1 MDKYSL
7 TKASALFKEKYIKK
21 TANLYNSKNVI
32 LMRRKIHGN
41 FTSKKGHITAT
52 LSFGGSVGSG
62 SLPYAGVA
70 KYEDATIETKKVYGR
85 AAIDRESVAAAINDS
100 GAFVRLTKEPIK
112 KTVESYLRNESR
124 ILFSDGSGKLGEDD
138 GATAITGLGTAAS
151 PFVVVMAL
159 SNWKEANWEEQDF
172 VHSGTDSGKT
182 TLLQIYEVDPD
193 TRTIKFIYTDAGT
206 SSTLAA
212 GAATGGSFYMQ
223 NSKDSDP
230 KGLYGIARLTD
241 AEYVASGTLYGITVQ
256 RRWRMHTIDAAGVAV
271 NTPIMNKMVLRIEKR
286 VGVNVDMI
294 AASYTQYEKFLNL
307 YEDFKRFTIEP
318 RYIKGKKLRI
328 KASFNAIAF
337 ASTKGD
343 IPVVT
348 ERFVEDD
355 SMYFLNMN
363 FIEVYRR
370 PKFGWF
376 DDDGTVFMRIAD
388 EDSYEAR
395 YGGYY
400 QNFITPTYHGL
411 IYGLSVA

>member
-1 MDKYSL
+1 ML
-7 TKASALFKEKYIKK
+7 C
-21 TANLYNSKNVI
+21 
-32 LMRRKIHGN
+32 
-41 FTSKKGHITAT
+41 
-52 LSFGGSVGSG
+52 
-62 SLPYAGVA
+62 VA
-70 KYEDATIETKKVYGR
+70 I
-85 AAIDRESVAAAINDS
+85 
-100 GAFVRLTKEPIK
+100 
-112 KTVESYLRNESR
+112 
-124 ILFSDGSGKLGEDD
+124 
-138 GATAITGLGTAAS
+138 
-151 PFVVVMAL
+151 
-159 SNWKEANWEEQDF
+159 
-172 VHSGTDSGKT
+172 
-182 TLLQIYEVDPD
+182 
-193 TRTIKFIYTDAGT
+193 
-206 SSTLAA
+206 
-212 GAATGGSFYMQ
+212 
-223 NSKDSDP
+223 
-230 KGLYGIARLTD
+230 
-241 AEYVASGTLYGITVQ
+241 
-256 RRWRMHTIDAAGVAV
+256 

-286 VGVNVDMI
+286 VGVNVNMI

-355 SMYFLNMN
+355 SMYFLNMD